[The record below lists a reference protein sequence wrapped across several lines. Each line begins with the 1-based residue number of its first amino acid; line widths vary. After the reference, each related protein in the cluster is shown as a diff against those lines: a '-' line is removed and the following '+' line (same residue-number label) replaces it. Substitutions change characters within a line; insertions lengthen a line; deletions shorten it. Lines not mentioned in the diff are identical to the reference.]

1 MANLVEPLLES
12 NRKIIDAMGDALK
25 NAGGYV
31 SKNWG
36 EQGFS
41 GVYNNMVK
49 KEQGFGEAIRNA
61 YTTVGEDG
69 ARNLNVGAVAGS
81 YLGASAGYRV
91 LSGGGVYRDKNG
103 NANIIGI
110 PFV

>member
-1 MANLVEPLLES
+1 MVKMASILKGNE
-12 NRKIIDAMGDALK
+12 KIIDAMTDALK

-36 EQGFS
+36 KQGFS
-41 GVYNNMVK
+41 GVYNNMTEHNQDIGKAVK
-49 KEQGFGEAIRNA
+49 NA
-61 YTTVGEDG
+61 YTHEGG
-69 ARNLNVGAVAGS
+69 KLNMGAVAGS
-81 YLGASAGYRV
+81 YLGASAGYRA